1 MRLIPRPSRLVLR
14 IYVVMLLAIAVVVA
28 VLVVTRPKMTPPPP
42 PVSLE
47 AVGQTVLQLRD
58 DPRALKAELERVK
71 RENHLDVTLYG
82 PEGKLIA
89 SAVETPPPPASTEEL
104 QRPHLHFRGM
114 GPPRSPPSP
123 SLWPGDRLSR
133 PEPPSG
139 PRGRM
144 VVVPL
149 SAEGDHIIVQFERPR
164 PPRPDTRLDII
175 IVLICLALASLVL
188 ARMIARP
195 LHHISRAARAFGAG
209 DLTARSR
216 LTRQDELG
224 ELSGTFDEMAE
235 RITQLLGAQR
245 ELLASISHELRT
257 PLSRIRVAL
266 DLAAEGDAA
275 SAHQSLRDIA
285 EDLGELEELVND
297 VLAMARLEV
306 PAGGPKAIPPLRKEE
321 VSARAVADRALA
333 RFTSHHPARPLEL
346 HLSDEPLLVQG
357 DPNLLRRVLENVL
370 DNAHKY
376 SAPTVP
382 IRVGLDGEGDD
393 AVFTVTDRGQ
403 GIGPDD
409 LPYVFEPFF
418 RADRSRTR
426 GTGGVGLGLALSKR
440 IVDAHGGRIE
450 LESELDEGTTVTF
463 RVPLTV
469 ALNNP

>member
-1 MRLIPRPSRLVLR
+1 MSLIPRPSRLVLR
-14 IYVVMLLAIAVVVA
+14 IYVVMLLAISVVVA
-28 VLVVTRPKMTPPPP
+28 VLVITRPKMMPPPA

-47 AVGQTVLQLRD
+47 AVAQSALQLRD
-58 DPRALKAELERVK
+58 DPRALAAELERVK
-71 RENHLDVTLYG
+71 RENYLDVTLYG
-82 PEGKLIA
+82 PGGKLIA
-89 SAVETPPPPASTEEL
+89 SASRTPPPPATAEEL
-104 QRPHLHFRGM
+104 QRPRFRFRGM
-114 GPPRSPPSP
+114 GPPRAAPSVP
-123 SLWPGDRLSR
+123 LWPGLGS
-133 PEPPSG
+133 PAPPPG
-139 PRGRM
+139 GHVRT

-149 SAEGDHIIVQFERPR
+149 SAEGDHAVVQIERPR
-164 PPRPDTRLDII
+164 PPRPDPRLDII

-195 LHHISRAARAFGAG
+195 LHHMSRAARAFGAG

-216 LTRQDELG
+216 LARQDELG

-297 VLAMARLEV
+297 VLAMARLE
-306 PAGGPKAIPPLRKEE
+306 AGGGPKAIPPLRKEE
-321 VSARAVADRALA
+321 VSARAIADRALA
-333 RFTSHHPARPLEL
+333 RFASHHPGRPLEL
-346 HLSDEPLLVQG
+346 HLSDEPLVVPG

-376 SAPTVP
+376 SAPDAP
-382 IRVGLDGEGDD
+382 IEVTLQSDGAD
-393 AVFTVTDRGQ
+393 AIFTVTDRGQ
-403 GIGPDD
+403 GIATDD
-409 LPYVFEPFF
+409 LPFLFEPFF

-450 LESELDEGTTVTF
+450 IESELDEGTTVTF
-463 RVPLTV
+463 RIPLPGT
-469 ALNNP
+469 LNKP